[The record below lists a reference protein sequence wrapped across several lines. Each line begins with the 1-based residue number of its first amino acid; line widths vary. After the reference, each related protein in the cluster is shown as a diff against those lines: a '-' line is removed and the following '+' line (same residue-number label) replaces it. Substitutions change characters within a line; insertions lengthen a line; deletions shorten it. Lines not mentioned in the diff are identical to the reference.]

1 MSVKSGVL
9 WSVGVGLLTVVEI
22 KNLRHL
28 LVCRFIG
35 GCYC

>member
-1 MSVKSGVL
+1 MSIRSGVL
-9 WSVGVGLLTVVEI
+9 WSVDVGLLTVVKI

-35 GCYC
+35 G